1 MHCCAVVCNTASC
14 AKIEVLA
21 KWHTI
26 LLHRTLCRQGEG
38 SVYEGHIIVIRVWLC
53 VPSAASSYPLWIFHS
68 TTRLLLPWKVDSDL
82 LKEYCEWAIF
92 VANHFCCIS
101 LLHCPL
107 WVTLLLVWSCLA
119 NRSTEHNLCVP
130 HVVELWSYTHVT
142 NFSLDET
149 AILRKLYNLNKIVVL
164 RVH

>member
-1 MHCCAVVCNTASC
+1 MQHSKLCQDSSPCQVAHHIVAQDVVQARGRQRLWRAHHSYKSVAVCPLCC
-14 AKIEVLA
+14 
-21 KWHTI
+21 I
-26 LLHRTLCRQGEG
+26 LLP
-38 SVYEGHIIVIRVWLC
+38 SVNISFNYTF
-53 VPSAASSYPLWIFHS
+53 AASMKSWL
-68 TTRLLLPWKVDSDL
+68 SDL